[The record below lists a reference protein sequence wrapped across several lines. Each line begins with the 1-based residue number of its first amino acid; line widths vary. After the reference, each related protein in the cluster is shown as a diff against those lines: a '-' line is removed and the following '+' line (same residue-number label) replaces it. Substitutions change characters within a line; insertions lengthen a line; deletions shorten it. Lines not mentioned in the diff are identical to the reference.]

1 MNRPWPRGVLRA
13 RGQRRAGSI
22 AGAMPH
28 VRVAGVAQQ
37 QQLSSESSTSMAVV
51 CAVSSH
57 FSMYSKFG
65 HYCRKFG
72 TLREGGDLARPG
84 LARAIRPLLVGSGGA
99 ARSRHGSNEPRPPP
113 FVKAVDNAGVAAWM
127 PLAGR
132 RRRCDRSVR

>member
-1 MNRPWPRGVLRA
+1 MTGPGGLKE
-13 RGQRRAGSI
+13 AG
-22 AGAMPH
+22 
-28 VRVAGVAQQ
+28 
-37 QQLSSESSTSMAVV
+37 TAVV
-51 CAVSSH
+51 SRGEGRVRAPCWGYDFAA
-57 FSMYSKFG
+57 FSGRPLPPSADERKIIIW
-65 HYCRKFG
+65 HNRKFG
-72 TLREGGDLARPG
+72 TLRDGGDLARPG

>member
-1 MNRPWPRGVLRA
+1 MSRPWPRGVRRA
-13 RGQRRAGSI
+13 CGQRRAGT
-22 AGAMPH
+22 AGAMPR
-28 VRVAGVAQQ
+28 VQVAGVAQQ

-65 HYCRKFG
+65 HYCR

>member
-1 MNRPWPRGVLRA
+1 MQMIYGF
-13 RGQRRAGSI
+13 
-22 AGAMPH
+22 
-28 VRVAGVAQQ
+28 
-37 QQLSSESSTSMAVV
+37 TSLA
-51 CAVSSH
+51 CN
-57 FSMYSKFG
+57 FG
-65 HYCRKFG
+65 HQKSSD
-72 TLREGGDLARPG
+72 TPHGGDLARPG